1 MKSQPERLNDQ
12 FTSQQASPD
21 PEIKPLVELSQQLQ
35 QAPQLKVHSDF
46 ADQLEQRVL
55 AHAAVAHQQKRR
67 WDVSLLALQSR
78 SSLLVS
84 AAVLGVLLVLGS
96 VALVLLRNAGSGN
109 PLQVRNQMM
118 TPTGTSALAQAKL
131 HDQQARDYLNLLEQQ
146 ANPAQA
152 AHYRVSLANFH
163 QSLDAF
169 ISDVNALPAGADK
182 TQLQQKIETLK
193 TDARQILRKNLRTLS
208 PEEGDLTTSSLAR
221 LGEQV
226 PQIKKIQARLIG
238 EGKKQLQVTVEGEN
252 LDPQMRLI
260 LDDQVTAIQGQLQN
274 GKYVF
279 LLAWNGKKPKNLGII
294 NPDGMVKLEHG
305 IQLDDSNSNSGDNGN
320 KPESTPT
327 PNGGNKPEAT
337 PTPHKPT
344 GTPVPPSH

>member
-12 FTSQQASPD
+12 LTGQQASPD
-21 PEIKPLVELSQQLQ
+21 PEIKPLVDLSHQVQ

-55 AHAAVAHQQKRR
+55 EHAAVVHQQKRR

-84 AAVLGVLLVLGS
+84 AAVLGVLLVLGC
-96 VALVLLRNAGSGN
+96 VALILLRNADLGN
-109 PLQVRNQMM
+109 PLQIRNQMM
-118 TPTGTSALAQAKL
+118 TPTGISALARAKL
-131 HDQQARDYLNLLEQQ
+131 HDQQARDYLSLLEQQ
-146 ANPAQA
+146 ADPTQA

-182 TQLQQKIETLK
+182 TQLQQKVETLK
-193 TDARQILRKNLRTLS
+193 TDARNILRKNLHALS
-208 PEEGDLTTSSLAR
+208 PQEGDLTTSLLAT

-226 PQIKKIQARLIG
+226 PQIKKIQVRLIG
-238 EGKKQLQVTVEGEN
+238 EGRRQLQVTVEGEN

-260 LDDQVTAIQGQLQN
+260 LDDQVTAVQGQLQN
-274 GKYVF
+274 ETYVF
-279 LLAWNGKKPKNLGII
+279 ALAWNGKKPRNLGII
-294 NPDGMVKLEHG
+294 NPDGMVRLEHD
-305 IQLDDSNSNSGDNGN
+305 IQLDDSNSNNGDNGN
-320 KPESTPT
+320 KPVSTPT
-327 PNGGNKPEAT
+327 PNGNKPVST

-344 GTPVPPSH
+344 DTPVPPSH